1 MITITSTKKIN
12 ICNFVNSRKPAG
24 SGGRRSDSAAPAARE
39 KTGKNYLKISCNN
52 RKHHAIIAPL
62 SVQTALLRYILYII
76 FQSVQ
81 DLHRV
86 TVVNHFVM

>member
-24 SGGRRSDSAAPAARE
+24 SCSRKPDSAAPANRE
-39 KTGKNYLKISCNN
+39 KTDKNYLKISCNN

-62 SVQTALLRYILYII
+62 SVQTVFLRYILYII

-81 DLHRV
+81 DLDPV